1 MEPSHTYGFAC
12 RGIEAVI
19 TILLLPNSSH
29 LQVVLLYWSPVV
41 PLQLLINFL
50 TQILDCVA
58 MSGVPSIAL
67 GDFNENILCNCES
80 KVVSLM
86 SSYS

>member
-1 MEPSHTYGFAC
+1 MEPSDTYGFAC

-50 TQILDCVA
+50 TQILDRVA

-67 GDFNENILCNCES
+67 GDFNENILCNRES